1 MPKLMSARDVLD
13 TAFLEVRAK
22 LLEVGASLDRIHRSD
37 GVADV
42 TKDPRLSQIREG
54 IAILNSG
61 GFDRAERIQMLFSD
75 AYDPDWRKKK

>member
-1 MPKLMSARDVLD
+1 MKSAPDVLD
-13 TAFLEVRAK
+13 QVFLEMRAK

-37 GVADV
+37 RAADAA
-42 TKDPRLSQIREG
+42 KDPRLGQICEG

-75 AYDPDWRKKK
+75 AYDSNWMKK

>member
-1 MPKLMSARDVLD
+1 MAGLKSAPDVLD
-13 TAFLEVRAK
+13 QVFLEMRAK

-37 GVADV
+37 RANDVA
-42 TKDPRLSQIREG
+42 KDPRLGQIREG

-75 AYDPDWRKKK
+75 AYDPGWKKK